1 MLDAIRTFFARND
14 PVAGPGAAGAG
25 AGADTRRLQLAACA
39 LLLEIAHADDTF
51 SDEER
56 RHIEGALV
64 RHFGVGED
72 AARELIALAQR
83 EREEAVDLFQFG
95 RVIRDA
101 YDEGQR
107 LLLAEIMW
115 GVVHADGQLSRH
127 EDTLMQRL
135 AKLLDLRPGFLAEAR
150 RRSAGS

>member
-14 PVAGPGAAGAG
+14 PAPAAAEGDAES
-25 AGADTRRLQLAACA
+25 RRLQLAASA
-39 LLLEIAHADDTF
+39 LLLEIAHADNAF

-56 RHIEGALV
+56 LHIEGALV
-64 RHFGVGED
+64 RHFAVDPD
-72 AARELIALAQR
+72 AARELIDLAQR
-83 EREEAVDLFQFG
+83 ERAEAVDLFQFG

-115 GVVHADGQLSRH
+115 GVVHADGRLSRH
-127 EDTLMQRL
+127 EDLLMQRL

-150 RRSAGS
+150 RRATGG

>member
-1 MLDAIRTFFARND
+1 MLDAIRSFFEKNAPRAET
-14 PVAGPGAAGAG
+14 PVAGSAEK
-25 AGADTRRLQLAACA
+25 RRLQLAACA

-56 RHIEGALV
+56 SHIEGALV
-64 RHFGVGED
+64 RHFDVGAD
-72 AARELIALAQR
+72 AARELIELAQR
-83 EREEAVDLFQFG
+83 ERAESVDLFQFG
-95 RVIRDA
+95 RVIRDH

-115 GVVHADGQLSRH
+115 GVVHADGKLSRH

-150 RRSAGS
+150 KRAAGG